1 MGQERPVRRARKGTG
16 AVTLHEVARL
26 ADVAPIT
33 VSRAI
38 NTPARVSRQVL
49 ERVQE
54 AIAQT
59 GYVPN
64 RLAGGLA
71 SARSRLVAAVVPT
84 ISGPIFQNTIQALH
98 ETLVQHGCQ
107 LMLGQSGYADSRED
121 ELIDAIVGRRPDGIV
136 LTGVLHSTEGHK
148 RLLASGIPV
157 VETWDLS
164 PTPIDMLVGFSH
176 AEVGHQVARHFHGKG
191 RRHLAAVVGNDERG
205 MRRLT
210 AYCATAREYGLAEVR
225 AVPVPPPTTMRHGR
239 CALRELLLG
248 QPRLD
253 AIFCSSDLLALG
265 VLTEA
270 LHQKIRVPDDLA
282 IIGFGDQAFAADTEP
297 ALTTVHVNGAA
308 IGHTAARMILDRAEG
323 RPVEHP
329 IVDIGV
335 SIIERGTA

>member
-136 LTGVLHSTEGHK
+136 LTGVLHSTEGRK

-164 PTPIDMLVGFSH
+164 PTPIDMLVGFPTPRS
-176 AEVGHQVARHFHGKG
+176 ASRSPGISTARDVGTWPPWSAMTSAACVAWRRIARPPVNTGWPRCGPSPCRH
-191 RRHLAAVVGNDERG
+191 RPP
-205 MRRLT
+205 
-210 AYCATAREYGLAEVR
+210 CATAA
-225 AVPVPPPTTMRHGR
+225 AR
-239 CALRELLLG
+239 CA
-248 QPRLD
+248 
-253 AIFCSSDLLALG
+253 
-265 VLTEA
+265 
-270 LHQKIRVPDDLA
+270 
-282 IIGFGDQAFAADTEP
+282 
-297 ALTTVHVNGAA
+297 N
-308 IGHTAARMILDRAEG
+308 
-323 RPVEHP
+323 
-329 IVDIGV
+329 
-335 SIIERGTA
+335 